1 MGGCGLEGDVGAES
15 SALLSVFHGHRTNGV
30 MLAIRG
36 RQEESLNA
44 VNSRPFTTARH
55 ATEPS
60 RFDDFVPEP
69 SRSSFVNAPASHDAV
84 IWCLADRSITVLP
97 ITSPKAR
104 SDPLSSSLVPTTR
117 STACCR

>member
-1 MGGCGLEGDVGAES
+1 MRVDALRVDARLQLVGGCCLEGDVGAYS
-15 SALLSVFHGHRTNGV
+15 GAPLSVFQRHRTNSV

-36 RQEESLNA
+36 RQDDPPHAARSHRLRA
-44 VNSRPFTTARH
+44 RPARWWFVTA
-55 ATEPS
+55 PG
-60 RFDDFVPEP
+60 
-69 SRSSFVNAPASHDAV
+69 SHDAV

-104 SDPLSSSLVPTTR
+104 SDPSSSSLVPATR